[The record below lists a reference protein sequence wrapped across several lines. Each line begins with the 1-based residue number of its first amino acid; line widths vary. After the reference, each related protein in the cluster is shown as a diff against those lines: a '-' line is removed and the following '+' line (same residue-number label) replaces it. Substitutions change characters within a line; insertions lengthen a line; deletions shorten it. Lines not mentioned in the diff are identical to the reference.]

1 MMKSPFERE
10 RTARPKLLE
19 PDRRQIEHFFNALF
33 RHRGTEGFISFRSFY
48 HDDNKPL
55 LIEAVPV
62 KSGLKYLCDVA
73 EDHARRAAN
82 EIKPAVFCPPI
93 ALFNNK
99 DRAREQD
106 LLAGLVL
113 SIECDERHNRPAKNS
128 RQS

>member
-19 PDRRQIEHFFNALF
+19 PDRRQIEHFFDALF

-62 KSGLKYLCDVA
+62 KAGTNIWLTSPMITRGA
-73 EDHARRAAN
+73 
-82 EIKPAVFCPPI
+82 PPM
-93 ALFNNK
+93 K
-99 DRAREQD
+99 
-106 LLAGLVL
+106 
-113 SIECDERHNRPAKNS
+113 
-128 RQS
+128 

>member
-93 ALFNNK
+93 ALFNSK
-99 DRAREQD
+99 DRAREQ
-106 LLAGLVL
+106 
-113 SIECDERHNRPAKNS
+113 
-128 RQS
+128 